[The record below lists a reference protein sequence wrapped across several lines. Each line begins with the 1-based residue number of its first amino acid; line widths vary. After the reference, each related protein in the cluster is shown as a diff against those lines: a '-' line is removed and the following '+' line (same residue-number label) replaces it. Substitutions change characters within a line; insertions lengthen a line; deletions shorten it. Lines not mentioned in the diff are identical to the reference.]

1 MTELPLIARAHQHL
15 DNQAFFGTSA
25 GCTYGELL
33 QQSAALA
40 SLLLNQTADLQ
51 LARVAILI
59 PSAHQY
65 TIAQWAIW
73 RAGGIVLPLCCAA
86 TVPEWEYTLTDSAAS
101 VILTTTEFQSAIS
114 PLAGKLGI
122 PVVLAEHIPASA
134 QTSLPSLDA
143 SRAAMILYTSGTT
156 SRPKGV
162 VSTHA
167 AIQAQI
173 ESLVE
178 AWEWTAGDRIPLFL
192 PLHHIH
198 GIINVLCCALWSG
211 AAVESFPKFD
221 AESVLARVQQHAYS
235 VFMAVPTIYVRLI
248 ECLEAAGPLVR
259 HSTVA
264 GFQSMRLM
272 ISGSAAL
279 PASIHERWHQ
289 LTGHH
294 LLERYGM
301 TEIGMA
307 LSNPL
312 HGERRPGCVGQP
324 LPGVEVR
331 LVGDDGNEV
340 SDMLLPGEIQ
350 VRGTTVF
357 REYWNRPDATR
368 DSFVDGWFRTG
379 DIAVLER
386 GSYRIL
392 GRASVDIIKSG
403 GYKLSALEIETALL
417 DHPAIRECAVV
428 GLPDVEWGELT
439 AAAVTLHAAQTLD
452 LETLRHWCRDRLSF
466 YRIPRRLLVV
476 DSLPRNAM
484 GKVNKP
490 EVRKLF

>member
-1 MTELPLIARAHQHL
+1 MTELPLIARAHQHI
-15 DNQAFFGTSA
+15 DNKAFFGTPA
-25 GCTYGELL
+25 GCTYGDLLL
-33 QQSAALA
+33 QSGQLA
-40 SLLLNQTADLQ
+40 SLLLNQTADLR

-59 PSAHQY
+59 PSAHHY

-73 RAGGIVLPLCCAA
+73 RAGAIALPLCCAA
-86 TVPEWEYTLTDSAAS
+86 TVPEWEYALTDSAAS
-101 VILTTTEFQSAIS
+101 VILTTPEFQSAIH

-122 PVVLAEHIPASA
+122 PIVLAEHTDASA
-134 QTSLPSLDA
+134 QVSLPTIDTSQ
-143 SRAAMILYTSGTT
+143 AAMILYTSGTT

-178 AWEWTAGDRIPLFL
+178 AWEWTATDRIPLFL

-211 AAVESFPKFD
+211 AAVDSFPKFD
-221 AESVLARVQQHAYS
+221 AAAVLARVQQHAYS
-235 VFMAVPTIYVRLI
+235 LFMAVPTIYVRLI
-248 ECLEAAGPLVR
+248 EFLEAADPAMQ
-259 HSTVA
+259 HATIA

-272 ISGSAAL
+272 VSGSAAL
-279 PASIHERWHQ
+279 PTSIHERWHQ
-289 LTGHH
+289 LTGQW

-312 HGERRPGCVGQP
+312 HGERRSGCVGAP
-324 LPGVEVR
+324 LPGVEIR
-331 LVGDDGNEV
+331 LVGDDGHEIA
-340 SDMLLPGEIQ
+340 DMLLPGEIQ
-350 VRGTTVF
+350 VRGPTVF

-368 DSFVDGWFRTG
+368 DSFIDGWFRTG
-379 DIAVLER
+379 DIAVLDR

-428 GLPDVEWGELT
+428 GLPDAEWGN
-439 AAAVTLHAAQTLD
+439 
-452 LETLRHWCRDRLSF
+452 
-466 YRIPRRLLVV
+466 
-476 DSLPRNAM
+476 SLPL
-484 GKVNKP
+484 P
-490 EVRKLF
+490 